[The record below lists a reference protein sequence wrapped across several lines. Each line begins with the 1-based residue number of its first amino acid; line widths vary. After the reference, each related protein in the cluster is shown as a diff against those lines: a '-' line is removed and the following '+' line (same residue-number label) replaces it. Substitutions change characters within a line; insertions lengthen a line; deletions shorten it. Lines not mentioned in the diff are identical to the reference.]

1 MSVEHIEELDT
12 LNQGRLKI
20 NAILDQSN
28 ASAEKVDAY
37 QVQLTNGI
45 SEAKNIAD
53 EAGKEAVQIAT
64 DAGNQANETANQAMN
79 NAKTAITIAGNAVST
94 ANNNKQEFDTLRND
108 FDQLVAEA
116 GDSNPEIVQARTD
129 TQGIK
134 QATLANRLQ
143 IDLNDRMTK
152 ADGISLLAKPTT
164 VKMKL
169 DFNGKTAGNTATNAN
184 SYSTDFTAK
193 ILKKPTDVW
202 EEVSQADYNKMAS
215 RDDEGVKTGSTQ
227 SGVIPQ
233 QLAAFNLVEAAKKL
247 IPQMFET
254 FTTDEA
260 VAFIRQNVQ
269 FFTINQRVKAAAP
282 NNQTI
287 KIAAYLPT
295 TDNWVTQIQE
305 SAKEFGDFSIQINDQ
320 NFITDEGFI
329 YLMSYT
335 DSSNGVT
342 PASLEIDYMGL
353 HIGLSVDAQAV
364 LAKSGFVQA
373 EQLKTHVENQD
384 NPHQVTAE
392 QVGLGNVENYGFAS
406 DSEAVAGTLT
416 SKYMHPKNVAEAIK
430 GQAVTQTGD
439 QEIAGVKNFSEAPLF
454 KNLPL
459 VSLGK
464 FNLVGINGTEGSF
477 TKVIGNMNNKEVGFG
492 SDFSYI
498 DERTKLAN
506 LNKNNNRLVIEEDGM
521 YILIVHFWVQPI
533 TTVNGYWYFNF
544 AINGVRA
551 GGPTD
556 RFWGLGGSSWKNR
569 QDGLGMVIR
578 NFKKG
583 DQLSALIETNYMG
596 EVNSTGIKSATL
608 IKIG

>member
-1 MSVEHIEELDT
+1 
-12 LNQGRLKI
+12 
-20 NAILDQSN
+20 
-28 ASAEKVDAY
+28 
-37 QVQLTNGI
+37 
-45 SEAKNIAD
+45 
-53 EAGKEAVQIAT
+53 
-64 DAGNQANETANQAMN
+64 
-79 NAKTAITIAGNAVST
+79 
-94 ANNNKQEFDTLRND
+94 
-108 FDQLVAEA
+108 
-116 GDSNPEIVQARTD
+116 
-129 TQGIK
+129 
-134 QATLANRLQ
+134 
-143 IDLNDRMTK
+143 
-152 ADGISLLAKPTT
+152 
-164 VKMKL
+164 MKL

-287 KIAAYLPT
+287 KIATYLPT

-342 PASLEIDYMGL
+342 PASLEVDYMGL

-439 QEIAGVKNFSEAPLF
+439 QEIAGVKNFVTMP
-454 KNLPL
+454 
-459 VSLGK
+459 
-464 FNLVGINGTEGSF
+464 
-477 TKVIGNMNNKEVGFG
+477 
-492 SDFSYI
+492 
-498 DERTKLAN
+498 
-506 LNKNNNRLVIEEDGM
+506 
-521 YILIVHFWVQPI
+521 
-533 TTVNGYWYFNF
+533 TVNGVPLESSRMAIYEASGVGEVEAKYQAAFNKDNMKF
-544 AINGVRA
+544 VLIRVGNRVDAFVRCNLSDPTKLNNNVVKVFTVPTGYTLSTKITKGIWNLALTAMQYTFPQPNCAGLYEMGNQGILFGANRA
-551 GGPTD
+551 GNIYLQGSWYTDDPFPT
-556 RFWGLGGSSWKNR
+556 K
-569 QDGLGMVIR
+569 
-578 NFKKG
+578 
-583 DQLSALIETNYMG
+583 
-596 EVNSTGIKSATL
+596 
-608 IKIG
+608 